1 MQISGLFHGRDVATI
16 NYRHDFQTFSKNHAL
31 NDLPLA
37 SLFSPLYNPLQPAPL
52 KRFKPNM
59 STFMTT
65 SPKFLFS
72 ITAFVTLGL
81 LTQSAL
87 AEKADRDKPLNA
99 QADALK
105 YDDLKQTSVFTGNV
119 IITKGTIVMRG
130 ARIDVR
136 QDPEG
141 YQFATVAS
149 EPGKLAFFKQKR
161 ENGVDEYIEG
171 EAVTIEYDGRAD
183 KVKLIN
189 NSILK
194 RLRGAVLNDE
204 ITGSLIVYDN
214 TTDVYTV
221 DGGASKNADGSG
233 GGRVRAIL
241 SPKPNAAAPAP
252 AAASTVTLR
261 PTNSI
266 GSGSK

>member
-1 MQISGLFHGRDVATI
+1 MGVMLLQSILGNDLQI
-16 NYRHDFQTFSKNHAL
+16 FSKNHAL

-37 SLFSPLYNPLQPAPL
+37 SPFSPYHKLAPL
-52 KRFKPNM
+52 KLFEPNM
-59 STFMTT
+59 TTFMTT
-65 SPKFLFS
+65 SPKFLLS
-72 ITAFVTLGL
+72 ITALVTLGL
-81 LTQSAL
+81 LASPAM

-171 EAVTIEYDGRAD
+171 EAITIEYDGRAD

-189 NSILK
+189 SAVLK

-241 SPKPNAAAPAP
+241 SPKQNAAAVTAP
-252 AAASTVTLR
+252 AAASSVTLR
-261 PTNSI
+261 PTTSI
-266 GSGSK
+266 GGGSK

>member
-1 MQISGLFHGRDVATI
+1 MTIFPKTLLNIAVLF
-16 NYRHDFQTFSKNHAL
+16 
-31 NDLPLA
+31 
-37 SLFSPLYNPLQPAPL
+37 
-52 KRFKPNM
+52 
-59 STFMTT
+59 
-65 SPKFLFS
+65 
-72 ITAFVTLGL
+72 TLGVVA
-81 LTQSAL
+81 SAAM

-171 EAVTIEYDGRAD
+171 EAITIEYDGRAD

-204 ITGSLIVYDN
+204 ITGNVIVYDN

-221 DGGASKNADGSG
+221 DGGGSKNADGSG
-233 GGRVRAIL
+233 GGRVRAIM
-241 SPKPNAAAPAP
+241 SPKSSTMSAP
-252 AAASTVTLR
+252 AAAQSNTAPLR
-261 PTNSI
+261 PTSSI

>member
-1 MQISGLFHGRDVATI
+1 MCMMLLQSIQGNKLQII
-16 NYRHDFQTFSKNHAL
+16 SKNHAF

-37 SLFSPLYNPLQPAPL
+37 SLFRPVYNPLQPATL
-52 KRFKPNM
+52 KRFEPNM
-59 STFMTT
+59 TTFMTT
-65 SPKFLFS
+65 SPKLLLS
-72 ITAFVTLGL
+72 ITAFVTMGL
-81 LTQSAL
+81 FASVAM

-149 EPGKLAFFKQKR
+149 EPGKLAYFKQKR

-189 NSILK
+189 NSVLK

-204 ITGSLIVYDN
+204 ITGSLIVYEN

-241 SPKPNAAAPAP
+241 SPKPNAAAAAAP

-261 PTNSI
+261 PTTSI
-266 GSGSK
+266 GGGSK